1 LKFPSRTHAI
11 VPSANRWKSGEVLF
25 RALSLFLRVRGK
37 IDVRDMRGSV
47 FTADDIRRI
56 IKAVAIY
63 CSELGPA
70 GELPP
75 ALYRDLIIYALSV
88 LKVQSVGPD
97 NDRRWQIAPDWK
109 RRLELIGINPVT
121 FEIEDTEEFD
131 ATVAILSFHRKQRE
145 AKKDQK
151 RKLRGLTKGYYE
163 KGGRGSVAYIPEP
176 PPSEPTNGQ
185 PLPDEGP
192 TAPWNYSNGYTR

>member
-1 LKFPSRTHAI
+1 
-11 VPSANRWKSGEVLF
+11 
-25 RALSLFLRVRGK
+25 
-37 IDVRDMRGSV
+37 MRGSV
-47 FTADDIRRI
+47 YSTDDIRRI
-56 IKAVAIY
+56 IKAVVTY
-63 CSELGPA
+63 CTELGA
-70 GELPP
+70 GGELPP
-75 ALYRDLIIYALSV
+75 VLYRDLIIYALSV
-88 LKVQSVGPD
+88 LQVKSTGPYH
-97 NDRRWQIAPDWK
+97 DRRYQIAHDWK
-109 RRLELIGINPVT
+109 RRLELIGVNPNN
-121 FEIEDTEEFD
+121 FEIEDPEEFN
-131 ATVAILSFHRKQRE
+131 ATVAILNFQRKQRE